1 MKLIQRSFVKTL
13 KKRFSESTP
22 LIQIVMGPRQVGKT
36 TGVLQFLD
44 SINISFHYA
53 NADDQLVASR
63 DWLLLQWQTAKE
75 KDTETL
81 LVIDE
86 IQKVDNWAETIK
98 MLWDLQQREKSQ
110 IKLLLLGSSS
120 LALKRGASESLAGRF
135 ELIPVY
141 HWNYIESN
149 EAQKMD
155 IETYLK
161 FGGYPKTYEFLDDYD
176 RYIKYV
182 KTSIIDRV
190 LDKDILYSTNVK
202 KPGLFKQAFEIL
214 ACYPSQEISYRKL
227 LGQLQ
232 DKGNTEIIK
241 YYISLFES
249 AFLIKTIPKFGTQDF
264 KIKSSS
270 PKIIPLAPCFYHI
283 FSTNYEK
290 EDFVFEASVGASLF
304 QVSDELYYWRKNNDE
319 IDFILRWRKYL
330 FAIEVKSGRKKRRS
344 GVTTF
349 SKLYPEAKIIFITT
363 ENYCNFITSP
373 KDFLLKFT

>member
-1 MKLIQRSFVKTL
+1 MKTIQRSFVNTIN
-13 KKRFSESTP
+13 KRFTETSP

-44 SINISFHYA
+44 SISTPYHFA
-53 NADDQLVASR
+53 SADDQLVASR
-63 DWLLLQWQTAKE
+63 EWLLLQWQATKE
-75 KDTETL
+75 KGTGTI

-86 IQKVDNWAETIK
+86 IQKVDKWAETIK
-98 MLWDLQQREKSQ
+98 MLWDSQKRENIQ
-110 IKLLLLGSSS
+110 IKLLLPGSSS
-120 LALKRGASESLAGRF
+120 LALTKGASESLAGRF

-155 IETYLK
+155 IKTYLK
-161 FGGYPKTYEFLDDYD
+161 FGGYPKSYEFLDDYD
-176 RYIKYV
+176 RYIKYT

-190 LDKDILYSTNVK
+190 LDKDILYFANVK
-202 KPGLFKQAFEIL
+202 KPGLFKQAFEVL

-270 PKIIPLAPCFYHI
+270 PKIIPLAPCFYHL

-290 EDFVFEASVGASLF
+290 ENFVFEASIGASLL
-304 QVSDELYYWRKNNDE
+304 QVSDDLYYWRKGNDE
-319 IDFILRWRKYL
+319 VDFILRWRKNL
-330 FAIEVKSGRKKRRS
+330 FAIEVKSGRKKK
-344 GVTTF
+344 GLGLTAF
-349 SKLYPEAKIIFITT
+349 CKIFPEAKTIFITK
-363 ENYCNFITSP
+363 ENYCNFIESP
-373 KDFLLKFT
+373 KDFLLKLI